1 MKKTDLAVQVFD
13 KSADLYQE
21 KYMNVDLYADTI
33 DIFCQEL
40 IKNSIQ
46 KNTKTIE
53 VLELACGVGNIT
65 KYILDNYPNFDILGT
80 DLSENMLKLA
90 AKNNPKAT
98 FKNMD
103 CRDIDFLYQ
112 EGKRYDGL
120 LFGFGLPYI
129 SKEDAFKII
138 QDTSK
143 ILNKK
148 GVFYLSTMEDEYSK
162 SDFVTS
168 SSGEFTLYM
177 YYHEAAYLI
186 EELEKN
192 NFEILKIK
200 RQPIFQGTIKTDK
213 QDLILIA
220 QKK

>member
-1 MKKTDLAVQVFD
+1 MNKTTLAVQAFD
-13 KSADLYQE
+13 ASADLYQE

-33 DIFCQEL
+33 DFFCQKL
-40 IKNSIQ
+40 VQNSLVQ
-46 KNTKTIE
+46 NSTIE
-53 VLELACGVGNIT
+53 LLELACGVGNIT
-65 KYILDNYPNFDILGT
+65 KYILDRHPNFTILGT
-80 DLSENMLKLA
+80 DLSENMLQLA
-90 AKNNPKAT
+90 LKNNPKAT
-98 FKNMD
+98 FRNMD
-103 CRDIDFLYQ
+103 CRDINFLYQ
-112 EGKRYDGL
+112 EGKKYDGII
-120 LFGFGLPYI
+120 FGFGLPYI

-138 QDTSK
+138 HDASK

-148 GVFYLSTMEDEYSK
+148 GLFYLSTMEDEYSK

-177 YYHEAAYLI
+177 YYHEANYLI

-200 RQPIFQGTIKTDK
+200 KQPIFQGDIQTDK

-220 QKK
+220 QKKN